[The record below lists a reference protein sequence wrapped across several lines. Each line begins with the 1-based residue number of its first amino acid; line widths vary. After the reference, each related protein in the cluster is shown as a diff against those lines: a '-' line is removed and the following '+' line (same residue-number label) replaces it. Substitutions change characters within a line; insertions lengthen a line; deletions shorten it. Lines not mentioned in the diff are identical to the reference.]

1 MGKIDVKK
9 LKKSLS
15 LSHYSLI
22 LDKLGIPIFS
32 KSNTEWRCFSG
43 DRHKNSYDGGTNL
56 VFYPDTKIFTSFSAG
71 RSYDCISLVQTR
83 LNLLGQTCSFLDACN
98 WILEK
103 TGLDPTKIT
112 KPLANNH
119 IYDWSELERFVRV
132 RKYGNQLPEYKR
144 NIIDTLPQLYPQ
156 AWIDEG
162 ISEETMAKYQIRYYE
177 RCNQTVIP
185 CFDDEARLIGV
196 RVRNWDK
203 DRVEQAKYMLLITLN
218 GQCYKFNTNQV
229 FYGINYNK
237 PMIEQTGEVWLG
249 ESEKFVQKLDTFYGP
264 KSCALGMYGH
274 QLGLQRRNQLIKMGV
289 KKVVVVP
296 DCDFIGQDDAFF
308 EEWCKSV
315 RRLCDM
321 FKGYCQVDIVWDDSG
336 ELLGPKENAT
346 DRDKETWDKLWESR
360 ERYL

>member
-22 LDKLGIPIFS
+22 LDKLDIPIFS

-103 TGLDPTKIT
+103 TGLDSTKIT
-112 KPLANNH
+112 KPLTNNH
-119 IYDWSELERFVRV
+119 VYDWSELERFVRV
-132 RKYGNQLPEYKR
+132 RKYGNQLPEYNR
-144 NIIDTLPQLYPQ
+144 NIIDTLPPLYPQ
-156 AWIDEG
+156 VWVDEG
-162 ISEETMAKYQIRYYE
+162 IGEETMAKYQIRYYE
-177 RCNQTVIP
+177 RCHQTVIP
-185 CFDDEARLIGV
+185 CFDAEARLIGV

-203 DRVEQAKYMLLITLN
+203 DRVEQAKYMPLITLD

-249 ESEKFVQKLDTFYGP
+249 ESEKFVLKCDVFCGA
-264 KSCALGMYGH
+264 KSCALGMFGH

-308 EEWCKSV
+308 EDWCKSV

-321 FKGYCQVDIVWDDSG
+321 FKGYCQVDIVWDDTG
-336 ELLGPKENAT
+336 ELLGSKENAT
-346 DRDKETWDKLWESR
+346 DRDKETWDKLWERR

>member
-1 MGKIDVKK
+1 MQA
-9 LKKSLS
+9 
-15 LSHYSLI
+15 
-22 LDKLGIPIFS
+22 LGIPAYSENKEQIIY
-32 KSNTEWRCFSG
+32 FSG
-43 DRHKNSYDGGTNL
+43 DKNKDALKGSPKLY
-56 VFYPDTKIFTSFSAG
+56 FYKDSQIYFGYTSS
-71 RSYDCISLVQTR
+71 RSYDIISLVQTR
-83 LNLLGQTCSFLDACN
+83 LSLLKQPCSFLDACQF
-98 WILEK
+98 ILDTTNINPDSISRVKKEC
-103 TGLDPTKIT
+103 
-112 KPLANNH
+112 H
-119 IYDWSELERFVRV
+119 VYDWSNLERFIKV
-132 RKYGNQLPEYKR
+132 RKYGNQLSEYNR
-144 NIIDTLPQLYPQ
+144 NIIDTLPPLYPQ

-162 ISEETMAKYQIRYYE
+162 ISEETMEKYQIRYYE

-203 DRVEQAKYMLLITLN
+203 DRVEQAKYMPLITLD

-249 ESEKFVQKLDTFYGP
+249 ESEKFVLKLDGWFGP
-264 KSCALGMYGH
+264 KSCALAMYGH
-274 QLGLQRRNQLIKMGV
+274 QLGMQRRNQLIKMGV
-289 KKVVVVP
+289 KRVVYCP
-296 DCDFIGQDDAFF
+296 DMDFIGQDNAFF
-308 EEWCKSV
+308 EDWCKSV